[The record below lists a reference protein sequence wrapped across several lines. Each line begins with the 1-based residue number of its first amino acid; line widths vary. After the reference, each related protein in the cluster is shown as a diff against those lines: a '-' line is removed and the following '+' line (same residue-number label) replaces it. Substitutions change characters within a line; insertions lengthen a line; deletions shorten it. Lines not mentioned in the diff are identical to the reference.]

1 MRAVIQRV
9 ERASVSVEGE
19 IRGQIGAGFLVLI
32 GVEEGDGDK
41 KLIVITELPY
51 QVNKAMLVQKI
62 AELVKE
68 KKIEGIS
75 DIRDESDRT
84 GLRAVIEVKR

>member
-32 GVEEGDGDK
+32 GVEAVSYTH
-41 KLIVITELPY
+41 LIR
-51 QVNKAMLVQKI
+51 
-62 AELVKE
+62 
-68 KKIEGIS
+68 GF
-75 DIRDESDRT
+75 
-84 GLRAVIEVKR
+84 